1 MASAAEARA
10 AGRRMYADA
19 LRSKERLEAKR
30 QEQQDLEALEDLQ
43 NQRVSWFFR
52 TPEKTMRFYFKYR
65 GRNLNRYISNTKTSS
80 GMIKLQMMNNVAIVA
95 SKGPF
100 WDKCMA
106 N

>member
-30 QEQQDLEALEDLQ
+30 QEQQDLEALEDL

-52 TPEKTMRFYFKYR
+52 TRDKNHEIFPLSIG
-65 GRNLNRYISNTKTSS
+65 GRNLKIYYIFPTRKPAV
-80 GMIKLQMMNNVAIVA
+80 G
-95 SKGPF
+95 
-100 WDKCMA
+100 W
-106 N
+106 

>member
-30 QEQQDLEALEDLQ
+30 QEQQDLEALEDL

-52 TPEKTMRFYFKYR
+52 TREKTMRFP
-65 GRNLNRYISNTKTSS
+65 L
-80 GMIKLQMMNNVAIVA
+80 
-95 SKGPF
+95 
-100 WDKCMA
+100 
-106 N
+106 